1 MNSDQKFISL
11 QINSSLSHLKVI
23 HVQVL
28 MCASDAMLSNCLA
41 DKDVLCLGAHL

>member
-11 QINSSLSHLKVI
+11 QINSSFSHLKVI

-28 MCASDAMLSNCLA
+28 FAGDAMLSNCLA
-41 DKDVLCLGAHL
+41 DKDVLCLCAYL